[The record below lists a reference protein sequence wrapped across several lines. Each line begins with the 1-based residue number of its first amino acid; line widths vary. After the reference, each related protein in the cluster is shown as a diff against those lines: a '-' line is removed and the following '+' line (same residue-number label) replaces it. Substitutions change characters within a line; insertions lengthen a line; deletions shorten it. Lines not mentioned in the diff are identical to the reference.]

1 MECECHLY
9 IGAFTKFYPLFSVPG
24 MTESQQFILPSLF
37 PDPLCAGPE
46 LGAGAVQRGRAD
58 PPPPG
63 GLQRQRERGQGAPQL
78 PSSAGSRGGLQPN

>member
-1 MECECHLY
+1 M
-9 IGAFTKFYPLFSVPG
+9 PPSVKSEVG
-24 MTESQQFILPSLF
+24 LNTVTGVDIFALF

-78 PSSAGSRGGLQPN
+78 PSSAGRTVGLTTKLMGI